1 MTHVLAIRIATEEFE
16 LRSARPQ
23 GVKLSYLEA
32 SETHGFLE
40 EELYDLR
47 QEHNLIP
54 PTSISEALHM
64 AGKKASSKAGTT
76 HPSKEGEEFSLV
88 PVATNLQH
96 MLNQLWLLTPLSPGA
111 TPSIEIVA
119 SRLQD
124 MFHWICL
131 LPYAVLTYFVQLY
144 LSWSSNR
151 HRSIRKGA
159 SAQDSAPVPQHSSLD
174 PPTDQEIK
182 LPQIHTPEPDQQPK
196 DTDTPSQSSHP
207 RWSTPLRQCFQI
219 DPAIKFLLHMLNTIC
234 SFAQSLFSIFTSP
247 S

>member
-1 MTHVLAIRIATEEFE
+1 LAIKVAQEEFE

-54 PTSISEALHM
+54 PTSISEALQM

-96 MLNQLWLLTPLSPGA
+96 ILNQLWLLTPLSPGA

-119 SRLQD
+119 SRLHN

-131 LPYAVLTYFVQLY
+131 LPYEVLASFAQLY
-144 LSWSSNR
+144 LSWSITWYR
-151 HRSIRKGA
+151 TTRKVA
-159 SAQDSAPVPQHSSLD
+159 SAQDLAAVPQHSSLD
-174 PPTDQEIK
+174 PPTDHEIK
-182 LPQIHTPEPDQQPK
+182 LPRIHPPAPVQQPE
-196 DTDTPSQSSHP
+196 DTDTPSQS
-207 RWSTPLRQCFQI
+207 C
-219 DPAIKFLLHMLNTIC
+219 
-234 SFAQSLFSIFTSP
+234 
-247 S
+247 